1 MADDKKP
8 RGRPRKDPERLAQ
21 WKPPEDWVRVV
32 AWTSPEERKI
42 LKKVAVEEDTSV
54 AQLIRSLASSLDSG
68 TIDVDELLKQFR
80 KSNLVMEKIP
90 TLFKR
95 DAHFNVTEEITE
107 GCEWVMSGDGTAT
120 EKLDG
125 TNIRLTTRK
134 GTIVRVEKRRNPSK
148 AQKQLGIIDGWYVD
162 ASADAKEDRWIFEAI
177 ANTNTSA
184 WQDNEHPCEAI
195 GPKIQGNP
203 LGLAEHICVPFNI
216 EIPVYKE
223 VPRHFESIRDFVTNL
238 ESKYSPENAA
248 EGIVFHHP
256 DGRRAKIKAKDFVNA

>member
-1 MADDKKP
+1 MADKKP

-42 LKKVAVEEDTSV
+42 LKRIAVEEDTSV
-54 AQLIRSLASSLDSG
+54 AQLIRSLASSLDTG
-68 TIDVDELLKQFR
+68 VIDVNELLKQFR

-95 DAHFNVTEEITE
+95 GSDFNVIDEITE
-107 GCEWVMSGDGTAT
+107 GCEWVLDGDGTAT

-134 GTIVRVEKRRNPSK
+134 GTIVRVEKRRNPTK
-148 AQKQLGIIDGWYVD
+148 EQKKLGIIDGWYVD

-177 ANTNTSA
+177 ANTNTAS
-184 WQDNEHPCEAI
+184 WHDNEHPCEAI

-203 LGLAEHICVPFNI
+203 LGLNEHICVPFNLD
-216 EIPVYKE
+216 IPVYDQA
-223 VPRHFESIRDFVTNL
+223 PRHFDSIRDFVINL
-238 ESKYSPENAA
+238 ESKFAPENAA

-256 DGRRAKIKAKDFVNA
+256 DGRRAKIKARDFATA